1 VTVARASRA
10 GALAIALA
18 LSGACDAPPPAG
30 ETVRVTIPRGATLA
44 AVADT
49 LRAHQIIDSPRWF
62 RLLATMLRRDRAIQ
76 AGIYDFHR
84 HRPAGEVLR
93 ALVSGRAAFQRLVI
107 PEGLMLTEV
116 ASEIERQLGIP
127 AESLLAVARDS
138 AVVARVAPGAA
149 SLEGYLYPSTYFVP
163 VPPSAA
169 AVVGQIVGEFE
180 DRWDPAWNA
189 RLDSLGMTRHAA
201 VTLASII
208 EGEVRHDRDRPYVAS
223 VYRNRLTAGWRLQ
236 ADPTVIYALGRRR
249 RLYEK
254 DYLFPSPYNTYLID
268 GLPPGPIGQPSAASM
283 AAALYPAASDF
294 FFMVA
299 QADGHHV
306 FSRTLREHT
315 AAVDRV
321 RAARDGD
328 QVSR

>member
-1 VTVARASRA
+1 VTIARARRTT
-10 GALAIALA
+10 GLA
-18 LSGACDAPPPAG
+18 LVVAVAAGCGAPPPAG
-30 ETVRVTIPRGATLA
+30 QPVRITIPRGATLA
-44 AVADT
+44 AVTDT
-49 LRAHQIIDSPRWF
+49 LVAHEIVDSPRWF
-62 RLLATMLRRDRAIQ
+62 RFLARVLRRDRAIQ

-116 ASEIERQLGIP
+116 AAEVERQLGIP
-127 AESLLAVARDS
+127 ADSVLARARDR
-138 AVVARVAPGAA
+138 ALVARVAPEAA

-163 VPPSAA
+163 VPVGAE
-169 AVVGQIVGEFE
+169 AVVTQMVREFE
-180 DRWDPAWNA
+180 DRWDAAWNA
-189 RLDSLGMTRHAA
+189 RLDSLGLTRHAA

-223 VYRNRLTAGWRLQ
+223 VYRNRLAAGWRLQ

-254 DYLFPSPYNTYLID
+254 DYLHPSPYNTYLID

-283 AAALYPAASDF
+283 AAALYPATSDF
-294 FFMVA
+294 YFMVA

-306 FSRTLREHT
+306 FSRTLREHN
-315 AAVDRV
+315 AAVARV

-328 QVSR
+328 PESR